1 MLRLLV
7 LLLVLLN
14 AAYYAW
20 SHDMLRAYGLG
31 PSRQAEPQRLRQ
43 QIRPEALVIES
54 GEPARPA
61 DVPSRVPGVQP

>member
-31 PSRQAEPQRLRQ
+31 PLRQAEPQRLQQ

-54 GEPARPA
+54 AQAPRPA
-61 DVPSRVPGVQP
+61 DAQPSAPSAQP

>member
-20 SHDMLRAYGLG
+20 SHDLLRAYGLG
-31 PSRQAEPQRLRQ
+31 PLRQVEPQRLKQ

-54 GEPARPA
+54 VQAPGPGDAQ
-61 DVPSRVPGVQP
+61 PSAPSAQP

>member
-1 MLRLLV
+1 MV

-31 PSRQAEPQRLRQ
+31 PLRQAEPQRLQQ
-43 QIRPEALVIES
+43 QIRPDALVIES
-54 GEPARPA
+54 AG
-61 DVPSRVPGVQP
+61 PSRPTDAQSRAPGSQP